1 MTSKN
6 NDLISRSALL
16 DELQEELD
24 FDTPM
29 LDEEQNKL
37 INTGLRIAVKD
48 VKRQPAVDAVPVEML
63 GKWGKLLL
71 PYKGDPRGQVGRM
84 GNGRLEEEALFWGV
98 VTDADGGRWVPVQEA
113 VLLELIEKAKERGVV
128 HCCECGF
135 QDTCK
140 RVIEIT
146 PRRGESGSLGGHLH
160 FCEYGK
166 RRDEDGF

>member
-1 MTSKN
+1 MKAN
-6 NDLISRSALL
+6 DDLISRSALL

-48 VKRQPAVDAVPVEML
+48 VKRQPAVDAVPVEVL
-63 GKWGKLLL
+63 GKWGKLIL
-71 PYKGDPRGQVGRM
+71 PYKGDPRGPVGRM
-84 GNGRLEEEALFWGV
+84 GDAHLEEEALHWGV
-98 VTDADGGRWVPVQEA
+98 VTDADGGRWVPVYEA

-128 HCCECGF
+128 HCCECEF
-135 QDTCK
+135 HDTCK
-140 RVIEIT
+140 RVIEII
-146 PRRGESGSLGGHLH
+146 PRRGEIGSLGGHLH

-166 RRDEDGF
+166 RRSDDGK